1 MTALERVALERVKEA
16 RHLLTMVEEEAKQHE
31 DDYDFLWGIIQE
43 AVYCQGVINTIVWR
57 CNRINNPGLQKPIEI
72 ERVVRCKD
80 CQHRFYDK
88 YNDCFMCDRHEY
100 GESFEDDDFCSW
112 GKRKEE

>member
-1 MTALERVALERVKEA
+1 MTALERVKEA
-16 RHLLTMVEEEAKQHE
+16 RHFLTLVEEEAKQHE

-72 ERVVRCKD
+72 ERIVRCKD
-80 CQHRFYDK
+80 CRHYIVEGVTTQYGW
-88 YNDCFMCDRHEY
+88 CHEY
-100 GESFEDDDFCSW
+100 KHSVDEDDYCSY
-112 GKRKEE
+112 GERKK

>member
-1 MTALERVALERVKEA
+1 MTALERVKEA
-16 RHLLTMVEEEAKQHE
+16 CHLLTLVEEEAKQHE

-80 CQHRFYDK
+80 CRYRKKVGTSYYCELDEFNIKDA
-88 YNDCFMCDRHEY
+88 
-100 GESFEDDDFCSW
+100 DFCSW
-112 GKRKEE
+112 GERREK